1 MSQQTSKPWSHKP
14 QRSKLW
20 SHIGDTCLLIITSGI
35 YSSASTAGFD
45 TAKNATMTSIAAMVA
60 LSNATG
66 NGTAVGAKGGYKPI
80 NGTHGNGTHL
90 ASIHAPGKNTS
101 GIARQRHKKTGL
113 FNPNHPSAPGNSS
126 SERSRN
132 SRESAFGQSAPR
144 RRRQAGLG
152 TFVGCSP
159 RIASALSTTAHDRLF
174 PGGPPT
180 LSSLWQQF
188 TTLHRPICQWHLQ
201 AGKPASQHIGASQPL
216 WLYQWRRYPGQPV

>member
-1 MSQQTSKPWSHKP
+1 M
-14 QRSKLW
+14 
-20 SHIGDTCLLIITSGI
+20 ITSGF

-45 TAKNATMTSIAAMVA
+45 TAKNASMTPIVAMVA
-60 LSNATG
+60 LSNASG

-80 NGTHGNGTHL
+80 NGTHGNGTYL

-132 SRESAFGQSAPR
+132 SRESAFGQSTSR
-144 RRRQAGLG
+144 RRRQAEPG

-159 RIASALSTTAHDRLF
+159 RFATSYQQKATIDFSHE
-174 PGGPPT
+174 PPS
-180 LSSLWQQF
+180 LSSLWQ
-188 TTLHRPICQWHLQ
+188 
-201 AGKPASQHIGASQPL
+201 
-216 WLYQWRRYPGQPV
+216 

>member
-1 MSQQTSKPWSHKP
+1 MQRSSGEPVSVFLTTLYPPCTEVLSQKRKGGAMSQQTSKPWSHKP
-14 QRSKLW
+14 QSSKSW
-20 SHIGDTCLLIITSGI
+20 SSKSWNHIGGTCLLMITSGF

-45 TAKNATMTSIAAMVA
+45 TAKNASMTPIVAMVA
-60 LSNATG
+60 LSNASG

-80 NGTHGNGTHL
+80 NGTHGNGTYL

-132 SRESAFGQSAPR
+132 SRESAFGQSTSR
-144 RRRQAGLG
+144 RRRQAEPG

-159 RIASALSTTAHDRLF
+159 RFATSYQQKATIDFSHE
-174 PGGPPT
+174 PPS
-180 LSSLWQQF
+180 LSSLWQ
-188 TTLHRPICQWHLQ
+188 
-201 AGKPASQHIGASQPL
+201 
-216 WLYQWRRYPGQPV
+216 